1 MKYVACVC
9 FSDVKLFSLT
19 MSFLFIV
26 NFVWV
31 SSTLQVSFV
40 ASEMS
45 RFVIEKIEL
54 LAVVN
59 DGYSVLIRGYYQKMK
74 LSSGGG

>member
-1 MKYVACVC
+1 MKYVACVR
-9 FSDVKLFSLT
+9 FSDVKLFIHT

-31 SSTLQVSFV
+31 SSTLQVSFL

-45 RFVIEKIEL
+45 RFVIEKTEL

-59 DGYSVLIRGYYQKMK
+59 DGYSVLIRGYYQMMK
-74 LSSGGG
+74 INSGGG

>member
-9 FSDVKLFSLT
+9 FSDVKLFSHT

-40 ASEMS
+40 ASEMC

-59 DGYSVLIRGYYQKMK
+59 DGYSVLIRGYYQMVK